1 MYKKSNEKWKNVDHE
16 KTAKQLK
23 ILQKFVMQKTC
34 GESGAMD
41 GYTDDEELADACDKA
56 GLKSVSY
63 THLTLPTNREV

>member
-1 MYKKSNEKWKNVDHE
+1 MVSICTKSQTKSETCWPRENG
-16 KTAKQLK
+16 KTTK

-56 GLKSVSY
+56 GLKWDWQ
-63 THLTLPTNREV
+63 N